1 VGKTWHEILVLGIV
15 HEGMAYP
22 ILWEMLEKKGNS
34 NQTEHIDL
42 LNRFTQFFVTQLG
55 FGLLSS
61 RAC

>member
-1 VGKTWHEILVLGIV
+1 MGKTWHEILVLGIV

-42 LNRFTQFFVTQLG
+42 LNRFTQFFVTQLV
-55 FGLLSS
+55 L
-61 RAC
+61 